1 MDRQKNNSAD
11 CDTSY
16 LLLIDTNGIIIKATC
31 PFTVICTHCVGEF
44 TDGEVLTV
52 GEVISTEDDKI
63 VFMIDGKPFYHND
76 FLLFC
81 GLFSH
86 ANYRNY
92 LNSNLP
98 F

>member
-1 MDRQKNNSAD
+1 MDRQENNSAG

-16 LLLIDTNGIIIKATC
+16 LLLIDKNGIIIKATC
-31 PFTVICTHCVGEF
+31 PFTVICTQCIGELSE
-44 TDGEVLTV
+44 GEVAVV
-52 GEVISTEDDKI
+52 GGVIGTDDDKI
-63 VFMIDGKPFYHND
+63 VFMIDGKPHNHNY

-86 ANYRNY
+86 ANYRDY